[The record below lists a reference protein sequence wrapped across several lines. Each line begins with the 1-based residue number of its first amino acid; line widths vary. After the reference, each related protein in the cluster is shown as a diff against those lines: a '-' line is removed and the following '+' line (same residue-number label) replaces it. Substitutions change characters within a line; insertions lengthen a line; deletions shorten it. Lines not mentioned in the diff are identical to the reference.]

1 MFLEYNRKRIE
12 RRYEQLCREFPDVFG
27 PVDEKISAC
36 REPVA
41 LAMKWMYGAMPWS
54 DRGNYPFET
63 FLDFAEHGVWLW
75 ETKESVRR
83 LPEEIFLN
91 YVLYHRVNEEE
102 IRPCRR
108 LFYDGMKEQL
118 GELEGREAAIE
129 INYWCAAEATY
140 QSSDDRTLSALAVW
154 LRGSG
159 RCGEES
165 TFTVNAMRSA
175 GIPARQV
182 YAPKWSHCDDNH
194 AWVEVWTDG
203 KWQFTGA
210 CEPLPILNKGWF
222 TNASSRAMM
231 VHARWFDNILPEQ
244 EGRIGKEGMV
254 TMLNELS
261 RYAAVKTVEVT
272 VRMEDGSPVESAQVQ
287 FEVLNYAEYAP
298 IAETVTDGEGKTV
311 LTTGLGTLHLWAQ
324 KDGQTGEAF
333 LDVRENSSCEIC
345 LGTREQ

>member
-1 MFLEYNRKRIE
+1 MFLEYNRSRIE
-12 RRYEQLCREFPDVFG
+12 RRYEQLRREFPDVFG
-27 PVDEKISAC
+27 PADEKINGC

-41 LAMKWMYGAMPWS
+41 LALKWMYGAMPWS

-108 LFYDGMKEQL
+108 LFYDCMKEQL
-118 GELEGREAAIE
+118 DGLEGGEAAIE
-129 INYWCAAEATY
+129 VNYWCAAEATY
-140 QSSDDRTLSALAVW
+140 QSTDDRTLSALAVW
-154 LRGSG
+154 QRGSG

-203 KWQFTGA
+203 
-210 CEPLPILNKGWF
+210 
-222 TNASSRAMM
+222 R
-231 VHARWFDNILPEQ
+231 
-244 EGRIGKEGMV
+244 
-254 TMLNELS
+254 
-261 RYAAVKTVEVT
+261 
-272 VRMEDGSPVESAQVQ
+272 
-287 FEVLNYAEYAP
+287 
-298 IAETVTDGEGKTV
+298 
-311 LTTGLGTLHLWAQ
+311 
-324 KDGQTGEAF
+324 
-333 LDVRENSSCEIC
+333 
-345 LGTREQ
+345 